1 MATLDYCRVSEDAE
15 CSSFRVTLFAGTMMW
30 ICIGPLS
37 TEESAT
43 GLEME
48 TLSLGKFG
56 ISAYDGALY
65 ISHGLRPDSLPRR
78 LEMCNPFAAN
88 LHPETEL
95 ANVL

>member
-1 MATLDYCRVSEDAE
+1 
-15 CSSFRVTLFAGTMMW
+15 
-30 ICIGPLS
+30 
-37 TEESAT
+37 
-43 GLEME
+43 ME